1 MNPGRWMS
9 SFVAWLYH
17 IVRDDIGRKI
27 FALVLALLLWAYL
40 FNALIE
46 DRELEF
52 PIELVE
58 TRQEAGTQAGDS
70 LYVVVPDELIVL
82 KIVPEKR
89 VRVDVKG
96 AKDVMNR
103 LDMLA
108 IVELSIDDLQDGADE
123 RTIRVPIV
131 RGLFKARQGEEPE
144 FLEFE
149 PKKEELQ
156 ITIAR
161 KLSADVPLDASNVE
175 ITGVPLKGHEFQT
188 ERIRVFPNTARIT
201 GPKEEIARIRA
212 DPTLLSLQ
220 PVDVDG
226 KLGEV
231 SQSVG
236 LSQDLLDR
244 EVTLDTRDRVV
255 DVIVPIDPRRE
266 EIQLVAVPVQY
277 INEDKLILS
286 RMEVVSKTETVDLVV
301 RASRSITAQGPVW
314 LREQLRLEFNWEDV
328 SPNIEFASPAIDVW
342 FKQGVANPADIE
354 VLDTDLRAPQ
364 IDYVIKSTEDDG

>member
-1 MNPGRWMS
+1 MNPGRMLS
-9 SFVAWLYH
+9 ATVAWLYH
-17 IVRDDIGRKI
+17 VVRDDIGRKL

-52 PIELVE
+52 EIEQVG
-58 TRQEAGTQAGDS
+58 TRQEAIANAADS
-70 LYVVVPDELIVL
+70 LFIVVPDGLIVRGIRPA
-82 KIVPEKR
+82 KIS
-89 VRVDVKG
+89 VDVKG
-96 AKDVMNR
+96 AKDVMNQ

-108 IVELSIDDLQDGADE
+108 IVELSIDDLPSGKDE
-123 RTIRVPIV
+123 HTVQVPVV

-144 FLEFE
+144 FLEFV
-149 PKKEELQ
+149 PKKEQLE

-175 ITGVPLKGHEFQT
+175 ISGLPLKGHEFQT
-188 ERIRVFPNTARIT
+188 SRIRVFPNTARIT
-201 GPKEEIARIRA
+201 GPKQEIARLFA

-220 PVDVDG
+220 PVNVEG

-236 LSQDLLDR
+236 LSEDLLDR
-244 EVTLDTRDRVV
+244 QVTLETRDEVV
-255 DVIVPIDPRRE
+255 DVIVPIEPRRE

-277 INEDKLILS
+277 INENKLMLS
-286 RMEVVSKTETVDLVV
+286 RKRVVSKTETVDLVV
-301 RASRSITAQGPVW
+301 RASRSITDRGPVW

-328 SPNIEFASPAIDVW
+328 SPNIEQASPAVDVW
-342 FKQGVANPADIE
+342 FKQGMPDPTEIE
-354 VLDTDLRAPQ
+354 VLDIDRRAPQ
-364 IDYVIKSTEDDG
+364 IDYVLKSTEDDG